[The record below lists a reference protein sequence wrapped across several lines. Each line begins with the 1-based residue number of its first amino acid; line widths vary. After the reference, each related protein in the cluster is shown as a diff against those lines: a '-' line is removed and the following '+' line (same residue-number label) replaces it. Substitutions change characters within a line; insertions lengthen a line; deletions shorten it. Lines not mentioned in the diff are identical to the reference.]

1 MTELY
6 SKDNLFTA
14 FNNIEKIKEE
24 RKVKPVIRVEEMIKT
39 IKEHY
44 NLNAPML
51 AHNLG
56 VDVQAIY
63 RWEKGGRPNIKRYN
77 KIKELY
83 EGITKED
90 KPEALEPL
98 EITLKPLEIANKE
111 VVEDVTAGTPFI
123 KLIGAGNGESFFVNI
138 NKVKR
143 VSPLI
148 ERPEYTEVYI
158 NEEYLCVKETPTEV
172 LELIRKKLKENE
184 IQK

>member
-1 MTELY
+1 MQQLAQN
-6 SKDNLFTA
+6 NLFTA

-24 RKVKPVIRVEEMIKT
+24 RKVKPVIRVEEMIRT

-83 EGITKED
+83 E
-90 KPEALEPL
+90 
-98 EITLKPLEIANKE
+98 EITRENKTEAIKQPEIANKE

-123 KLIGAGNGESFFVNI
+123 STTGVQGGEIYINI
-138 NKVKR
+138 NKIQEIHYQKENT
-143 VSPLI
+143 SI
-148 ERPEYTEVYI
+148 YFGDEDCT
-158 NEEYLCVKETPTEV
+158 CVEETPAEV
-172 LELIRKKLKENE
+172 LELIRKKIKENE
-184 IQK
+184 KN